1 MPALDTALLR
11 ASWRSWISSDM
22 DRVGP
27 GWLQWV
33 WTLLFAL
40 GLAAVFTVAGFLIV
54 YRGPGLGR
62 PELWLSW
69 YGRNFVVCM
78 LIAALIH
85 VMFDLLCRLVGGPS
99 AIRRWPDWKR
109 SLFFGGVPLVGVAIG
124 WPLGAM
130 IVLGE
135 PTLSFFL
142 DNPRT
147 LAVSLTIGLGI
158 SLALHFYFAARA
170 GELKAE
176 KRATEAQLRLL
187 QAQIEPHFLF
197 NTLANV
203 VALID
208 HEPARAKQTLGAFT
222 DYLRASLGQMRR
234 DEVTLADELALADAY
249 LRVQGARMEDRLRY
263 TVDADGEVR
272 RALLLPLLLQPLV
285 ENAVLHGVEPALD
298 GGQVR
303 IAARIEGK
311 DLVLEVHDDGAGP
324 EAVARRPRGGN
335 GVALAN
341 IRERLVQRYGSAATV
356 EVLPANPGTLA
367 RLRLPLE
374 LANNPGSAR

>member
-22 DRVGP
+22 ERVGP
-27 GWLQWV
+27 AWLQWL
-33 WTLLFAL
+33 WTLAFAL
-40 GLAAVFTVAGFLIV
+40 GLAAVFTVAGFLV
-54 YRGPGLGR
+54 FYRGPGLGR
-62 PELWLSW
+62 PGAWLEW
-69 YGRNFVVCM
+69 YARNFAVCM
-78 LIAALIH
+78 TIAALIH
-85 VMFDLLCRLVGGPS
+85 VMFDLLCRLAGGPP

-109 SLFFGGVPLVGVAIG
+109 SLFFGGVPLVGVVIG

-130 IVLGE
+130 IGFGQ
-135 PTLSFFL
+135 PTFAFFI

-147 LAVSLTIGLGI
+147 LAVSVTIALGI

-222 DYLRASLGQMRR
+222 EYLRASLGQLRR
-234 DEVTLADELALADAY
+234 DEVTLADELALAEAY

-263 TVDADGEVR
+263 TVEADGEAR

-298 GGQVR
+298 GGRVR
-303 IAARIEGK
+303 IAARTEGRE
-311 DLVLEVHDDGAGP
+311 LVLEVHDDGAGP

-356 EVLPANPGTLA
+356 EVLPTNPGTLA

-374 LANNPGSAR
+374 LANTPGAAR